1 MFIFNP
7 FTGKLD
13 FTTTGGGGP
22 ITSSDILPLVG
33 TIASS
38 STGTIDTLSYSGF
51 LSCRY
56 FCALQ
61 SASGKTSSFD
71 YSITTDNSGG
81 VLTAVFGKIMGGLSY
96 TVESSVISGN
106 ILFKITNNETDLLT
120 WKIQKLGF

>member
-1 MFIFNP
+1 MWKYNP
-7 FTGKLD
+7 FTGNLE
-13 FTTTGGGGP
+13 P
-22 ITSSDILPLVG
+22 INDSLLSSKILPSVG
-33 TIASS
+33 TILSL
-38 STGTIDTLSYSGF
+38 STGVVDTLPYSGF
-51 LSCRY
+51 FSCRY

-61 SASGKTSSFD
+61 SASGKTASFD

-106 ILFKITNNETDLLT
+106 ILFKITNNESDLLT